1 MECCEHSSLMKLCQ
15 SAMWGE
21 KQCGDRSNVEIEAM
35 WRSKPGS
42 TRRNIACFNEAI
54 ELKIDLEPRI

>member
-1 MECCEHSSLMKLCQ
+1 
-15 SAMWGE
+15 
-21 KQCGDRSNVEIEAM
+21 M

-42 TRRNIACFNEAI
+42 TRRNIARFNEAI

>member
-1 MECCEHSSLMKLCQ
+1 
-15 SAMWGE
+15 
-21 KQCGDRSNVEIEAM
+21 M